1 MGSPRF
7 SNGAKSSEWSD
18 VKKGVVGVFAA
29 SRFKLD
35 EPVRLK
41 DEKIINLTQYARG
54 VILRLYQ
61 LWISTRS

>member
-1 MGSPRF
+1 M
-7 SNGAKSSEWSD
+7 
-18 VKKGVVGVFAA
+18 KKGVVGVFAA
-29 SRFKLD
+29 SRFKPD

-41 DEKIINLTQYARG
+41 DETIINLTQYARG